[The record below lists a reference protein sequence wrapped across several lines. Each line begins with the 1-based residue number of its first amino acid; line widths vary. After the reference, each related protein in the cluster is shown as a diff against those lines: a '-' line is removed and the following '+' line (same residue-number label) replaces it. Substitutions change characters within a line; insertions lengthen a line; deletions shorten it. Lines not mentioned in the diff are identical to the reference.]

1 MTYKSKEA
9 ERKYNSKY
17 FKERYTE
24 DEKFRERRREESK
37 RAYHK
42 KKRYEY
48 IVAIEYFRDLLA
60 GGEPADMLVDKVMA
74 KYKIVERK

>member
-1 MTYKSKEA
+1 MPYKSKET

-48 IVAIEYFRDLLA
+48 IMAIEYFRDILA
-60 GGEPADMLVDKVMA
+60 GGEPAELLVDKVMA